1 MSGTMM
7 LLHLGGY
14 VALLLWGIHMVQTG
28 ITRAFGASLRRFMT
42 LHLGSRWR
50 AFASGLSITALMQ
63 SSTAAGMLTTSFVA
77 SGAISLVPAL
87 AVMLGANVGTTL
99 IVQVMTFNIAAAA
112 PIFVLIGV
120 VAFKQARR
128 TRARD
133 LGRVAIGLG
142 LIMLGLHFIL
152 ETIKPVE
159 HASAI
164 RDVFAV
170 LTQDPVLNIVTAAAL
185 TWAMYSSVAAV
196 LLIMS
201 LATAHI
207 VTPEAALA
215 LVLGAN
221 LGNLVP
227 QYMGTG
233 NDVAARRLALGNLIM
248 RGVACLIALPLL
260 SAVAGLFAKL
270 GVSST
275 AQVANF
281 HTLYNVACA
290 ALFIGLLDPLARLC
304 TKLLPDTAG
313 AADPGKPKY
322 LHAAGDRV
330 PSVQL
335 ANAEREVLR
344 MVDMVERMLQ
354 IFIDALRDDDRKLL
368 AEIERMDDTVDSLH
382 RSIKLF
388 LTETSKQNHLDEA
401 DADRCADILAFTI
414 NLEHAGDILDKSL
427 REIAA
432 KKIKHKLSFS
442 AEGFAEILEMHQ
454 RLLHDL
460 RLSMSV
466 FMTGDE
472 RAARTL
478 LEEKVRIRDLER
490 TATENHLRRL
500 REGRMESIETS
511 ALHLD
516 IIRDLKRIAAH
527 LASAAYPVLDKSG
540 MLLRSR
546 VIMADAADD
555 ASNATAE
562 PTA

>member
-1 MSGTMM
+1 
-7 LLHLGGY
+7 
-14 VALLLWGIHMVQTG
+14 
-28 ITRAFGASLRRFMT
+28 
-42 LHLGSRWR
+42 
-50 AFASGLSITALMQ
+50 
-63 SSTAAGMLTTSFVA
+63 
-77 SGAISLVPAL
+77 
-87 AVMLGANVGTTL
+87 
-99 IVQVMTFNIAAAA
+99 
-112 PIFVLIGV
+112 
-120 VAFKQARR
+120 
-128 TRARD
+128 
-133 LGRVAIGLG
+133 
-142 LIMLGLHFIL
+142 
-152 ETIKPVE
+152 
-159 HASAI
+159 
-164 RDVFAV
+164 
-170 LTQDPVLNIVTAAAL
+170 
-185 TWAMYSSVAAV
+185 
-196 LLIMS
+196 
-201 LATAHI
+201 
-207 VTPEAALA
+207 
-215 LVLGAN
+215 
-221 LGNLVP
+221 
-227 QYMGTG
+227 
-233 NDVAARRLALGNLIM
+233 
-248 RGVACLIALPLL
+248 
-260 SAVAGLFAKL
+260 
-270 GVSST
+270 
-275 AQVANF
+275 
-281 HTLYNVACA
+281 
-290 ALFIGLLDPLARLC
+290 
-304 TKLLPDTAG
+304 
-313 AADPGKPKY
+313 
-322 LHAAGDRV
+322 
-330 PSVQL
+330 
-335 ANAEREVLR
+335 
-344 MVDMVERMLQ
+344 MVERMLQ

-555 ASNATAE
+555 ASNATAAAE